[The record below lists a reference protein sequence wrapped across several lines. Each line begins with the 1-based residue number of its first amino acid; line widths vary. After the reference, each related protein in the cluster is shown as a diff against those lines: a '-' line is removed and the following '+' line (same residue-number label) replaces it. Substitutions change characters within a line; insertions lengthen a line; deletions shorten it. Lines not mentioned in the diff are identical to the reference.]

1 MAYGDHDC
9 NDDVTTTM
17 TFFQLIGDKV
27 AHALSQGMSVIA
39 CIGEQ
44 LSEREAGNTNQVV
57 FNQTK
62 AIAGSCSPP
71 YYCALLIL
79 L

>member
-1 MAYGDHDC
+1 M
-9 NDDVTTTM
+9 VSL
-17 TFFQLIGDKV
+17 FQLIGDKV

-57 FNQTK
+57 FDQTK
-62 AIAGSCSPP
+62 AIAGM
-71 YYCALLIL
+71 L
-79 L
+79 